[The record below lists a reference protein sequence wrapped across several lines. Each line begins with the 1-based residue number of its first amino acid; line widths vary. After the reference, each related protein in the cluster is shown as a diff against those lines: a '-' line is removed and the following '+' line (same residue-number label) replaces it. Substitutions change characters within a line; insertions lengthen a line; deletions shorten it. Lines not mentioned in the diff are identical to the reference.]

1 MALTE
6 HYLTKFEEGN
16 FYHIYNRSID
26 RKPMFKNER
35 NYEFFLKKY
44 YAYLSPVIDTYSYC
58 LLGNHFHLLV
68 SVKERLQTI
77 NLTTSK
83 KLSNLKIAD
92 KEKTTHDI
100 VSHQF
105 RKFFQSYAMAF
116 NTQQNRT
123 GTLFQTPFKRA
134 LVTEQQYLTRLIYYI
149 HSNPQLHN
157 LTDNFRNWRWSS
169 YNSILNDKPDKL
181 KKKDVIEWF
190 GNKDL
195 FNQFHDQMQ
204 KVKIDR
210 KYYLEDDDNDVNSK
224 HIY

>member
-6 HYLTKFEEGN
+6 HYLTKFEEGR

-26 RKPMFKNER
+26 RKPMFKNEG

-44 YAYLSPVIDTYSYC
+44 YAYLSQVIDTYTYC

-68 SVKERLQTI
+68 SVKEKLQSKI
-77 NLTTSK
+77 RAASK
-83 KLSNLKIAD
+83 KLSNVVD

-134 LVTEQQYLTRLIYYI
+134 LVTEQQYLTRLVYYI
-149 HSNPQLHN
+149 HSNPQWHG
-157 LTDNFRNWRWSS
+157 LTDDFRNWKWSS

-190 GNKDL
+190 GNKEL
-195 FNQFHDQMQ
+195 FKQFHDQMQ
-204 KVKIDR
+204 NVKIDK
-210 KYYLEDDDNDVNSK
+210 KYYLEDD
-224 HIY
+224 